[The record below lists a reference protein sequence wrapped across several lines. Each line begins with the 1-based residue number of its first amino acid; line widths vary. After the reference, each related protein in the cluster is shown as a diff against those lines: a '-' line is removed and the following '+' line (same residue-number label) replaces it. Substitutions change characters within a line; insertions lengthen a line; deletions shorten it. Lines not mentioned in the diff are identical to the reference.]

1 MYYVSTNTQY
11 RVVNLYVY
19 LVSLVYRDIKRPI
32 YVFRIL
38 QLRDPPMALCSKN
51 VDANTVGHCVW
62 PKRIPLWIE
71 RELQDLSTTGDWYRF
86 KLEVSRKYKHERM
99 CFL

>member
-1 MYYVSTNTQY
+1 MYYVSTNIQY

-38 QLRDPPMALCSKN
+38 QLCDSSDGF
-51 VDANTVGHCVW
+51 V
-62 PKRIPLWIE
+62 
-71 RELQDLSTTGDWYRF
+71 F
-86 KLEVSRKYKHERM
+86 
-99 CFL
+99 